1 MRSWLSRNCFL
12 ITTSLVVTFD
22 IGENDTASYLLV
34 VYTTIVKQDIIHRE
48 GVSKSFA
55 INGERSLVIIAI
67 VNELQHIVVEWK
79 IGANS
84 RCFEGYIYRVNG
96 SGTTYDISMEY
107 QL

>member
-34 VYTTIVKQDIIHRE
+34 VYTTIVKQDIIHRKS
-48 GVSKSFA
+48 VSKSFA